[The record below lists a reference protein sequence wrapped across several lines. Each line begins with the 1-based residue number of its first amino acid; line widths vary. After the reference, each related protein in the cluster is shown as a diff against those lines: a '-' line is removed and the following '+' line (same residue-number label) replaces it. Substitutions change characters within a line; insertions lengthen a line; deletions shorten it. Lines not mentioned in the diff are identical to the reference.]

1 MSPGGSGTAEPKVN
15 LTAFV
20 FPCQKEDGLLQV
32 MSVSAT
38 VSQTF
43 TVICVFL
50 LPADLVME

>member
-15 LTAFV
+15 VTAFV

-43 TVICVFL
+43 TVISIFL
-50 LPADLVME
+50 LPADLVTE